1 MDRLKDIESMAH
13 GHAGALAGLF
23 STCLLYPLENIKTR
37 MAASQQKEV
46 IQEIIIKVWNEE
58 GLQGFFK
65 GVTPLALGNYIS
77 YGVYFFW
84 YEYFKH
90 LFKTD
95 ISNSFDL
102 IKPSLASA
110 ILTTFVTNPFW
121 VVQSRMTVCKD
132 NLNFF
137 QKTKKIIETEGLE
150 ALMKGLQASLIL
162 TINPIIQFVIYEA
175 FKRRFQYVENQALIN
190 FIGGAISKAISTIL
204 TYPYQLL
211 RTKTHIKKNSSKSY
225 FSAAEKILKNEG
237 IQGLFKGLTPKLCQS
252 VLNSAF
258 LLMFYEKIYEIIKQG
273 IILIIIEFL
282 KYRKRIRKL
291 QKLK

>member
-37 MAASQQKEV
+37 MAASQQKEA
-46 IQEIIIKVWNEE
+46 IQEVIIQVWDQE
-58 GLQGFFK
+58 GVWGFFK

-95 ISNSFDL
+95 IANSFDL

-121 VVQSRMTVCKD
+121 VVQSRMTVSKD

-137 QKTKKIIETEGLE
+137 YKTKQIIEKEGWE

-175 FKRRFQYVENQALIN
+175 FKRRLQYVENQALVN

-211 RTKTHIKKNSSKSY
+211 RTKIHVKKNSSKSY
-225 FSAAEKILKNEG
+225 FSAVEKILKNEG

-273 IILIIIEFL
+273 IILIIIEIL
-282 KYRKRIRKL
+282 KYRKKLRKL